1 MPISEKQPIIEVRNI
16 SLIYDIGQ
24 PSELQALKNISL
36 KIYSGEY
43 IIFFGPSG
51 CGKSSLLYSI
61 SGLEFPQSG
70 KIIIEGKALD
80 ELSKNETYNFHRR
93 TIGMV
98 FQAFYLIQSLN
109 VRDNV
114 ALPMIFTGTKSDIR
128 NKRADELLN
137 RFGVLPQAKKLPSQL
152 SGGQQQRVAIARSLA
167 NDPEIVL
174 ADEPVGNLDSKS
186 AQVVMELLEELN
198 RKDKKTVILVTH
210 DPRYLDYADRIFYM
224 KDGAVIKEVKNLKRR
239 SSSGAVGES
248 GIASKVSPGDFAKA
262 LAHSYLTFYAT
273 QSPLKQVLN
282 RFYAKLSVDQ
292 ILIIEDLIS
301 KRIQGEIN
309 AKKFA
314 ELLGTSL
321 LSGGAG
327 LSPARAVDFSHWVE
341 SLISINDLLKK
352 NMPLAPKA
360 ERILYFLWQSIGG
373 RLTTVQSDRMKQ
385 YITLRLVGK
394 ADYNEF
400 HKLLDLSVKSG
411 GVGLNHKMAKKVSD
425 MMQMLL
431 LQVPE
436 AVE

>member
-1 MPISEKQPIIEVRNI
+1 MPLKEKQPIIEVKNV
-16 SLIYDIGQ
+16 SLFYDVGL

-36 KIYSGEY
+36 KIYPGEY

-61 SGLEFPQSG
+61 SGLEFPQQGQIFVQG
-70 KIIIEGKALD
+70 KNINQ
-80 ELSKNETYNFHRR
+80 LSKQETYDFHRR

-98 FQAFYLIQSLN
+98 FQAFYLIQSLTIK
-109 VRDNV
+109 DNV
-114 ALPMIFTGTKSDIR
+114 ALPMIFTGIKPAIR
-128 NKRADELLN
+128 DKRAEELLN
-137 RFGVLPQAKKLPSQL
+137 RFGVLPQANKLPSQL
-152 SGGQQQRVAIARSLA
+152 SGGQQQRVAIARALA
-167 NDPEIVL
+167 NDPEIIL

-210 DPRYLDYADRIFYM
+210 DPRYLDFADRIFYM
-224 KDGAVIKEVKNLKRR
+224 KDGALIKEVKNLRR
-239 SSSGAVGES
+239 RTAAAVEQNGLGA
-248 GIASKVSPGDFAKA
+248 KVSQNDFAKA

-301 KRIQGEIN
+301 KRIQGEIT
-309 AKKFA
+309 AKKLV

-321 LSGGAG
+321 SEGGAG
-327 LSPARAVDFSHWVE
+327 LSAARAVDFAHWVE

-352 NMPLAPKA
+352 QLPVAPKA
-360 ERILYFLWQSIGG
+360 ERLLYFLWQNVGG
-373 RLTTVQSDRMKQ
+373 KLNSNQSDRLKQ
-385 YITLRLVGK
+385 YIALRLSGK
-394 ADYNEF
+394 VDYNEF
-400 HKLLDLSVKSG
+400 HKLMDLPIKDG

-425 MMQMLL
+425 MMQMIL